1 MWRSVD
7 DRYAEVGH
15 NSIERL
21 ILLWVIP
28 NGAWIVVPGL
38 LVKLFGAEIMDRLNK
53 KDVKRL

>member
-1 MWRSVD
+1 VESVD

-38 LVKLFGAEIMDRLNK
+38 LVKLFGAEIMDRLNR